1 MGIPVKRKCRW
12 LSLMSDAKCPI
23 CGGSGWQVV
32 VKGDY
37 SYVRPCTCT
46 ISLGENRV
54 GSGLPERYH
63 LCTFENFQVNPEGV
77 KKNPTLMAARTVTR
91 DFAGKFPAVNT
102 GLLISGPAGTGKTH
116 LAAAVLN
123 TLINKGEHGILF
135 RDFRE
140 LLQDIR
146 SSYSSDSK
154 VNEFGVLAPVLNAGL
169 LIIDDLGAERPT
181 EWADSQFSYI
191 LNYRYNRLLPVII
204 TTNYLDAG
212 GRVEEESLSERVGT
226 RMRSRL
232 FEMCREIRI
241 EAQDYRKINIGQ

>member
-1 MGIPVKRKCRW
+1 
-12 LSLMSDAKCPI
+12 MSDAKCSE
-23 CGGSGWQVV
+23 CGGSGWKVV
-32 VKGDY
+32 VQGDY
-37 SYVRPCTCT
+37 SFVRPCSCT
-46 ISLGENRV
+46 VSLRENRAE
-54 GSGLPERYH
+54 SGLPERYY
-63 LCTFENFQVNPEGV
+63 LCTFENFQVNPSGG
-77 KKNPTLMAARTVTR
+77 KKNPTLMAARTVVR
-91 DFAGKFPAVNT
+91 DFAGKFPALNT

-116 LAAAVLN
+116 LAAAALN
-123 TLINKGEHGILF
+123 TLINRNEHGILF

-154 VNEFGVLAPVLNAGL
+154 VNEFGILAPVLNASL

-204 TTNYLDAG
+204 TTNYLDG
-212 GRVEEESLSERVGT
+212 VGRMEEESLSERVGA

-232 FEMCREIRI
+232 FEMCREVRI
-241 EAQDYRKINIGQ
+241 EAEDYRKINIGQ

>member
-1 MGIPVKRKCRW
+1 M
-12 LSLMSDAKCPI
+12 
-23 CGGSGWQVV
+23 
-32 VKGDY
+32 KGDY

-46 ISLGENRV
+46 ISLGENR
-54 GSGLPERYH
+54 GRSGLPERYH
-63 LCTFENFQVNPEGV
+63 LCSFENFQVNPEGG

-123 TLINKGEHGILF
+123 NLINKGEDGILF

-154 VNEFGVLAPVLNAGL
+154 VNEFGVLTPVLNARL

-204 TTNYLDAG
+204 TTNYLD
-212 GRVEEESLSERVGT
+212 GRDRMEEESLSERVGT

-232 FEMCREIRI
+232 FEMCREVRI
-241 EAQDYRKINIGQ
+241 EAQDYRKINIVQ